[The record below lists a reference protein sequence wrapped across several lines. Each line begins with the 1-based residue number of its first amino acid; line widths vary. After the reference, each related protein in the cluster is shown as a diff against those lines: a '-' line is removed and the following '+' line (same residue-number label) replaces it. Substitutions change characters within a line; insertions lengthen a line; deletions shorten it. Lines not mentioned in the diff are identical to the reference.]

1 MIFPNTPTQ
10 DIAYINA
17 EVIEDAHSQPAQA
30 ILIVDGRVAAVGTND
45 EVATATPKGTP
56 IQDLKGAVV
65 TPGLIDNHPHLLHF
79 AAIKAPLVDIQ
90 SATSHDE
97 IIDRIRKKA
106 ATTPKD
112 EWIMCSPI
120 GEGHYFLRRSYK
132 DLKEGTFPD
141 REVLDK
147 ATTDHPVG
155 IQAWA
160 PVVPNVV
167 SFNSKGLQVLGID
180 SSTPDSVSK
189 VFFDK
194 DKQGVPTG
202 ILRGH
207 VSAYYNPDPEWNRIA
222 EILPPVIRPDLL
234 VRATAEAMAKYNAMG
249 ITAVHEAHAMEA
261 QHIDFYKMLK
271 AQNLLTLRVQ
281 CSHELESNAMPG
293 DQVKSTEGIQNTLQ
307 HALDDVEKEDDWLRI
322 NGVTL
327 CAFGPAYCGYM
338 LSKQGYKGP
347 YGDFTNGQRRTDE
360 DKVDAAFDF
369 CARTGLRLNLVS
381 CSSDEHDLYIRR
393 AKKLMDQYKVDDF
406 EWLIEHGY
414 IMRQD
419 QPKQLKELGFDIT
432 VSAGFTFGKGD
443 MFRERFGE
451 GIMGELNIFRAM
463 YDGGLKPAAS
473 TDWGPTNPWEQMEL
487 AVTHL
492 TSSGHSN
499 ANAPQVIT
507 REEAYD
513 MWTRNGADVIRW
525 REIGK
530 LAVGSHA
537 DLAIIDRNPITC
549 PIERLSETKVYRTIV
564 GGKVVYDAKII

>member
-271 AQNLLTLRVQ
+271 AQNLLTLR
-281 CSHELESNAMPG
+281 
-293 DQVKSTEGIQNTLQ
+293 
-307 HALDDVEKEDDWLRI
+307 
-322 NGVTL
+322 
-327 CAFGPAYCGYM
+327 
-338 LSKQGYKGP
+338 GYKGP